1 MSDFSVFQRNGQGS
15 YLVQFTNPK
24 TGRRTQVSTRT
35 RIKRDALRLA
45 AEIVSGY
52 ADKPTSPPSGGPMS
66 GLIMQWHEHAEA
78 QGFKYSRR
86 TATQVRS
93 FLERAGIYKISQLDP
108 ALIAKTA
115 DDMIKSG
122 LSRTT
127 VKQYVSQVKGV
138 LNWAAEH
145 GHIKPIQVRTV
156 RATARDRRRERG
168 VLTTPQLRSLLS
180 LIVTTDM
187 TRSLWS
193 PAQRASIYELAAH
206 TGLRRGELCSLTVD
220 DVDLKNKTLT
230 VRAST
235 TKNGQTTTLPLSPA
249 AVHAVELALAS
260 NNGSDK
266 LYPHHPKAITDALQ
280 DDLKDAGIEPPKGKV
295 IDFHA
300 FRGYFIT
307 HLIRAG
313 VDIKTVQTL
322 ARHSTPTLTLQ
333 AYAQTD
339 MSSMAAAVDLI

>member
-1 MSDFSVFQRNGQGS
+1 MSDYSLFQRNNKGN
-15 YLVQFTNPK
+15 YLVQFTNPR
-24 TGRRTQVSTRT
+24 TGKRTQVSTRSH
-35 RIKRDALRLA
+35 IKRDAQRIA
-45 AEIVSGY
+45 ADIVSGY
-52 ADKPTSPPSGGPMS
+52 TPTQRPASAGTIS
-66 GLIMQWHEHAEA
+66 GLVEAWQAHAESE
-78 QGFKYSRR
+78 GYKYAGR
-86 TATQVRS
+86 TATQVRA
-93 FLERAGIYKISQLDP
+93 FLERAAIYKISQLD
-108 ALIAKTA
+108 ASLIAATA
-115 DDMIKSG
+115 REMIESG
-122 LSRTT
+122 LSRTS

-145 GHIKPIQVRTV
+145 DKIKPIKVHTV
-156 RATARDRRRERG
+156 RATARDRRRVRG

-180 LIVTTDM
+180 LIVNTDM

-193 PAQRASIYELAAH
+193 SAQRASIYELAAH

-235 TKNGQTTTLPLSPA
+235 TKNGQTTTLPLSPS

-266 LYPHHPKAITDALQ
+266 LYPHHPKAITGALK
-280 DDLKDAGIEPPKGKV
+280 DDLEDAGIEPPNGKV
-295 IDFHA
+295 FDFHA

-307 HLIRAG
+307 HLIRKG

-339 MSSMAAAVDLI
+339 MNTMQSAVDLI